1 MQYKAVDGLSLR
13 ACHLSVIQ
21 CRLRGMC
28 HRLSGHLFRAQ
39 LRPHSTLKHLSVPNL
54 KEIIRLSTGDTH
66 VLSSKELIVLI
77 SDPSFHR

>member
-39 LRPHSTLKHLSVPNL
+39 RPHFTHQHLSVPNL
-54 KEIIRLSTGDTH
+54 KEIIHLSTGNTR

-77 SDPSFHR
+77 GDPSFDR